1 MIITCRYK
9 MLNPDTKEVL
19 VAIGDNT
26 LLFDSMGYILSG
38 EVEQSYNGRYYLV
51 GYAPHSPTTGELK
64 KLFTDAIQDYL
75 DTTAQ
80 SRRYDNIFTAISYVN
95 STDET
100 FAREAQACLVWRDKV
115 WRKCYDILDA
125 VEAGEREIPTME
137 ELIAELPTIEW
148 NDPIKEENIAEEG
161 GTE

>member
-1 MIITCRYK
+1 MLGTKLYK
-9 MLNPDTKEVL
+9 GQYTNKEYADLAIWCNANNATIQDMGDCYEV
-19 VAIGDNT
+19 VAIPEH
-26 LLFDSMGYILSG
+26 I
-38 EVEQSYNGRYYLV
+38 
-51 GYAPHSPTTGELK
+51 PTQEEIK
-64 KLFTDAIQDYL
+64 QMFTDTIQKYL

-80 SRRYDNIFTAISYVN
+80 ERRYDNIFTAISYVN

-125 VEAGEREIPTME
+125 VEAGEREIPTVE
-137 ELIAELPTIEW
+137 ELIFELPTIEW
-148 NDPIKEENIAEEG
+148 NDPVKEEENAEEG

>member
-1 MIITCRYK
+1 MIGTKIYK
-9 MLNPDTKEVL
+9 TDMSTYPL
-19 VAIGDNT
+19 VAQWCNENNATIEDMGD
-26 LLFDSMGYILSG
+26 YY
-38 EVEQSYNGRYYLV
+38 EVVAIPE
-51 GYAPHSPTTGELK
+51 HIPTQEEVK
-64 KLFTDAIQDYL
+64 KMFTDAIQKYL

-148 NDPIKEENIAEEG
+148 NDPIKEENVAEEG
-161 GTE
+161 ETE

>member
-1 MIITCRYK
+1 MIGTKLYK
-9 MLNPDTKEVL
+9 GKFISQEYADLAVWCD
-19 VAIGDNT
+19 DNNAT
-26 LLFDSMGYILSG
+26 IEDKG
-38 EVEQSYNGRYYLV
+38 EYYEAVEIP
-51 GYAPHSPTTGELK
+51 PHIPTPEELK
-64 KLFTDAIQDYL
+64 KMFTDAIQKYL

-125 VEAGEREIPTME
+125 VEAGEREIPTVE
-137 ELIAELPTIEW
+137 ELISELPTIEW
-148 NDPIKEENIAEEG
+148 NDPVNEEIVEEG

>member
-1 MIITCRYK
+1 MIGTKLYKNNTDDMVRYT
-9 MLNPDTKEVL
+9 D
-19 VAIGDNT
+19 VAIWCNANNATIEDKGDYYEVVEIFN
-26 LLFDSMGYILSG
+26 YI
-38 EVEQSYNGRYYLV
+38 
-51 GYAPHSPTTGELK
+51 PTQEEIK
-64 KLFTDAIQDYL
+64 KMFTDAIQKYL

-125 VEAGEREIPTME
+125 VEAGEREVPTME

-148 NDPIKEENIAEEG
+148 NDPIKEENVAKEG

>member
-1 MIITCRYK
+1 MIGTKIYKTDITNYPQIAMWCNENNARIEDMGDYY
-9 MLNPDTKEVL
+9 EV
-19 VAIGDNT
+19 VAIPKH
-26 LLFDSMGYILSG
+26 I
-38 EVEQSYNGRYYLV
+38 
-51 GYAPHSPTTGELK
+51 PTYDELK
-64 KLFTDAIQDYL
+64 KMFTDAIQAYL

-125 VEAGEREIPTME
+125 VEAGEREVPTVE

-148 NDPIKEENIAEEG
+148 NDPVKEENVAEEG

>member
-1 MIITCRYK
+1 MIGTKIYK
-9 MLNPDTKEVL
+9 TDMSTYPQVAQWCNENNATIEDKGDYYEV
-19 VAIGDNT
+19 VAIPE
-26 LLFDSMGYILSG
+26 YI
-38 EVEQSYNGRYYLV
+38 
-51 GYAPHSPTTGELK
+51 PTQEELK
-64 KLFTDAIQDYL
+64 KMFTGAIQKYL
-75 DTTAQ
+75 DTIAQ

-125 VEAGEREIPTME
+125 VEAGEREVPTIE
-137 ELIAELPTIEW
+137 ELIAELPKINW
-148 NDPIKEENIAEEG
+148 NDENVAEEG

>member
-1 MIITCRYK
+1 MIGTKLYK
-9 MLNPDTKEVL
+9 GHFTNKEYADL
-19 VAIGDNT
+19 ACWCNANNATIEDK
-26 LLFDSMGYILSG
+26 G
-38 EVEQSYNGRYYLV
+38 EYYECVELPNYL
-51 GYAPHSPTTGELK
+51 PTQEEIK
-64 KLFTDAIQDYL
+64 KMFTDAIQKHL

-80 SRRYDNIFTAISYVN
+80 SRRYDSIFTAISYVN

-148 NDPIKEENIAEEG
+148 NDPIKEENVAEEG

>member
-1 MIITCRYK
+1 MISTKIYK
-9 MLNPDTKEVL
+9 TNMSTYPQVAQWCNENNATIEDKGDYYEV
-19 VAIGDNT
+19 VAIPEH
-26 LLFDSMGYILSG
+26 I
-38 EVEQSYNGRYYLV
+38 
-51 GYAPHSPTTGELK
+51 PTQEEIK
-64 KLFTDAIQDYL
+64 QMFTDAIQKYL

-100 FAREAQACLVWRDKV
+100 FTREAQACLVWRDKV

-148 NDPIKEENIAEEG
+148 NDPIKEENVAEEG
-161 GTE
+161 GIE